1 MKTGFDDELNKRV
14 DLCMEFPILMLKNS
28 GVWTSVFTTRPQL
41 HKIHQRVLLVLI
53 TVMTIT
59 GVTGIYVY
67 RKRIEVVFELLG
79 LLISHSVLICKL
91 YIFVYCKE
99 DVEDILNRVRTN
111 FTIHEQRLT
120 VENKDIIKEVI
131 NKTRMIVLVFVSLS
145 GFTTI
150 FYFIVT
156 PLVNIYM
163 QNKLIFLQN
172 DTEIYEPPLK
182 ILPVQLYIPFEIDK
196 SPVYELV
203 YLLVSILAVNECF
216 TFTAIETIIMSL
228 LIYIPSQYSLL
239 CDSLRNATGNV
250 KMRLQ
255 QNTIISDVCEFDS
268 SPKHSEEKKEDNID
282 CDKDINEVSYN
293 NINDNDGKNITEQI
307 FQQEMEKY
315 LRECVA
321 HHQKLLEFTEKLD
334 QLWEFAF
341 FFQFMTVS
349 LLICFIGFQA
359 MSGPLDANLFKMLG
373 YLVSVLFQIFIYCA
387 FGSNLTAKS
396 AEVFNAVYDTDWY
409 NQNNSYKLITK
420 MMIMRSQK
428 PVFLT
433 AGRFGALCLPLFTS
447 MIRSS
452 YSYLALLRQMQDS

>member
-1 MKTGFDDELNKRV
+1 MYG
-14 DLCMEFPILMLKNS
+14 ILHTSLKIS
-28 GVWTSVFTTRPQL
+28 GVWCGAKNTMTLSNRL
-41 HKIHQRVLLVLI
+41 HQRFLLV
-53 TVMTIT
+53 VMAYAAI
-59 GVTGIYVY
+59 GIVMGIYTHS
-67 RKRIEVVFELLG
+67 KRFQVVIELVCLS
-79 LLISHSVLICKL
+79 ISNLVINLKL
-91 YIFVYCKE
+91 YVFIFRSE
-99 DVEDILNRVRTN
+99 DFHYVLQGVRTHFFVHDRQLTLENKTIITDILNKVRN
-111 FTIHEQRLT
+111 LLM
-120 VENKDIIKEVI
+120 VY
-131 NKTRMIVLVFVSLS
+131 VSIMTYSS
-145 GFTTI
+145 GTFI
-150 FYFIVT
+150 FIT
-156 PLVNIYM
+156 PFVNIYLEK
-163 QNKLIFLQN
+163 NKSFMN
-172 DTEIYEPPLK
+172 NTETDETPLR
-182 ILPVQLYIPFEIDK
+182 ILPIQLWLPFDINE
-196 SPVYELV
+196 SPAYELGF
-203 YLLVSILAVNECF
+203 LIILITAVVLCIA
-216 TFTAIETIIMSL
+216 FTAAEATIISL
-228 LIYIPSQYSLL
+228 MVYIIGHYDVF
-239 CDSLRNATGNV
+239 CDSLRNATRNV
-250 KMRLQ
+250 KTRIQ
-255 QNTIISDVCEFDS
+255 QKNIMADVCEFDS